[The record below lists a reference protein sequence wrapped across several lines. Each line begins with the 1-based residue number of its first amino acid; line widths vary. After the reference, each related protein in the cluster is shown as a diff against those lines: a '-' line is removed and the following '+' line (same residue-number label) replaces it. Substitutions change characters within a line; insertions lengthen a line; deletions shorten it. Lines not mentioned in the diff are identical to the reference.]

1 MNRKIIRRNS
11 PNHFNGRGGE
21 TPIMIVNHITEGNIS
36 GAVSWLCNP
45 DSKASAHF
53 VVAKNG
59 DIYQLVDL
67 RNGAWCNGTSIY
79 SKGKYYY
86 KRSTNSIV
94 RGKAVN
100 ANLFTVSIEHE
111 GYYRDGQ
118 GALSEEQYQA
128 TLWLHRHIINE
139 VKSIY
144 GHDIVVDREHIV
156 GHYEVAP
163 REKPNCPGQR
173 FPWDRLIAD
182 LQKGRKEITM
192 DKAVEKVK
200 FDFNN
205 KKFAINGKLIDG
217 HNYVQARELLEKLGY
232 TVGWDN
238 ALREI
243 KIK

>member
-1 MNRKIIRRNS
+1 MS

-21 TPIMIVNHITEGNIS
+21 IPIMIVNHITEGAVA

-45 DSKASAHF
+45 ESKASAHF
-53 VVAKNG
+53 VVARNG
-59 DIYQLVDL
+59 DIYQLVDI
-67 RNGAWCNGTSIY
+67 RNGAWCNGTAIY
-79 SKGKYYY
+79 NKGKYYY
-86 KRSTNSIV
+86 KNSTNSIV
-94 RGKAVN
+94 KGKAVN

-111 GYYRDGQ
+111 GYFNKGK
-118 GALSEEQYQA
+118 GTLTEEQYQS

-139 VKSIY
+139 VKNKY

-163 REKPNCPGQR
+163 REKPNCPGPL
-173 FPWDRLIAD
+173 FPWDRLIND
-182 LQKGRKEITM
+182 LQKGGGAMKNANDANR
-192 DKAVEKVK
+192 VK

-205 KKFAINGKLIDG
+205 KKFTVDGKLIDG

-243 KIK
+243 KVK